1 MLGFTA
7 LSEVPLGADALIVGD
22 TLSGEVSLTAVST
35 LVSNGVLVIV
45 ESGDIIPIAAY
56 INQEEP
62 VVGYIYKVSG
72 TNQYVLKTLEQNL
85 NIDQLIEQD
94 LELDQQR
101 SITLER

>member
-1 MLGFTA
+1 MLGFSSISATP
-7 LSEVPLGADALIVGD
+7 LSTVPVIGD
-22 TLSGEVSLTAVST
+22 TLSGEVSIAAIST
-35 LVSNGVLVIV
+35 LVSNGVLVIL

-62 VVGYIYKVSG
+62 VVGYMYKISG

>member
-7 LSEVPLGADALIVGD
+7 LSEVPLGSTLIVGD
-22 TLSGEVSLTAVST
+22 TLSGEVSLAVIST
-35 LVSNGVLVIV
+35 LAANGVLVII
-45 ESGDIIPIAAY
+45 ESSDIVPITAY

-62 VVGYIYKVSG
+62 VVGCIYKVSG

-94 LELDQQR
+94 LQLDQQL

>member
-1 MLGFTA
+1 MLGFSSISATP
-7 LSEVPLGADALIVGD
+7 LSTVPVIGDAL
-22 TLSGEVSLTAVST
+22 LGEVSIAAIST
-35 LVSNGVLVIV
+35 LVSNGVLVII
-45 ESGDIIPIAAY
+45 EGGDLIPITAY

-62 VVGYIYKVSG
+62 IVGYIYKISG
-72 TNQYVLKTLEQNL
+72 TNQYILKTLEQNL

>member
-1 MLGFTA
+1 MLGFST
-7 LSEVPLGADALIVGD
+7 LSETPLGAIPDAGDIVYA
-22 TLSGEVSLTAVST
+22 EVSFAAIST

-45 ESGDIIPIAAY
+45 ESGDIIPIEAY

-62 VVGYIYKVSG
+62 VVGYIYKISG
-72 TNQYVLKTLEQNL
+72 TNQYILKTLEQNL

>member
-1 MLGFTA
+1 MLGFSA
-7 LSEVPLGADALIVGD
+7 LSEVPLGSTLIVGD
-22 TLSGEVSLTAVST
+22 AQSGEVSLTAVST

-62 VVGYIYKVSG
+62 VIGYIYKVSG
-72 TNQYVLKTLEQNL
+72 TNQYILKTLEQNL

>member
-7 LSEVPLGADALIVGD
+7 LSEVPLGSTLIVGD
-22 TLSGEVSLTAVST
+22 IYGEVSLVAIST
-35 LVSNGVLVIV
+35 LISNGVLVIV
-45 ESGDIIPIAAY
+45 DGDVVPITAY

-62 VVGYIYKVSG
+62 IVGYIYKVSG
-72 TNQYVLKTLEQNL
+72 TNQYILKTLEQNL

-94 LELDQQR
+94 LQLDQQL

>member
-22 TLSGEVSLTAVST
+22 TLSGEVSLVAAST
-35 LVSNGVLVIV
+35 LVSNGVLLII
-45 ESGDIIPIAAY
+45 EGGDTIPIAAY

-72 TNQYVLKTLEQNL
+72 TNQYVLNTLEQNL
-85 NIDQLIEQD
+85 NIHQLIEQD

-101 SITLER
+101 SITLEK